1 MQPWIKER
9 TVDKNEQM
17 KSDLADQRGRMKSV
31 GSVSQLRAESKLRAR
46 EAAKPTMDNELASK
60 LNAANSLSIELAS
73 KLNAAR
79 KSRGRSI
86 KAS

>member
-60 LNAANSLSIELAS
+60 LNAA
-73 KLNAAR
+73 R